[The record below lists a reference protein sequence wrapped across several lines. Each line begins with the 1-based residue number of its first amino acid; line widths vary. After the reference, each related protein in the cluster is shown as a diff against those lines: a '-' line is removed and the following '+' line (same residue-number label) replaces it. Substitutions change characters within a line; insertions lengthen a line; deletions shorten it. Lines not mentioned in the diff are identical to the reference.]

1 MNIPGING
9 LLNYHIEGDDALLY
23 LGRDRYE
30 RAGMGAEIHPSN
42 PDHLSQILKV
52 LPNGRSS
59 TVHLPYSV
67 ALDHDDT
74 DIIRDFVFAGGSE
87 ISGYVLHDTML
98 YREDLDKGL
107 EYIKKLSGKLQG
119 KSDGVVYVEYAVG
132 LPFEVYYD
140 LAQKIKDLPNIG
152 VCIDIGHLAI
162 NATVADFYKKHPSI
176 YVRDLKPDSDM
187 SMETYHKIDESVCNG
202 RRDSF
207 SIIEALCKVGASVHF
222 HLHDGHP
229 MSTFSPYGVCDH
241 LPFFW
246 EIPTFLP
253 EVGSIGGIY
262 GILGLRRV
270 LEIALGNISDEK
282 LTFTL
287 EIHPQ
292 PGQKELDI
300 ELLQYFSNWTDLTN
314 AKSMNFWMDL
324 VIQNAMIFK
333 ELCEDIVGER

>member
-1 MNIPGING
+1 MNIPSING

-30 RAGMGAEIHPSN
+30 RAGMGAELHPST

-140 LAQKIKDLPNIG
+140 LAQKIKNSRI
-152 VCIDIGHLAI
+152 
-162 NATVADFYKKHPSI
+162 
-176 YVRDLKPDSDM
+176 
-187 SMETYHKIDESVCNG
+187 
-202 RRDSF
+202 
-207 SIIEALCKVGASVHF
+207 
-222 HLHDGHP
+222 
-229 MSTFSPYGVCDH
+229 
-241 LPFFW
+241 
-246 EIPTFLP
+246 
-253 EVGSIGGIY
+253 
-262 GILGLRRV
+262 
-270 LEIALGNISDEK
+270 
-282 LTFTL
+282 
-287 EIHPQ
+287 
-292 PGQKELDI
+292 
-300 ELLQYFSNWTDLTN
+300 
-314 AKSMNFWMDL
+314 
-324 VIQNAMIFK
+324 
-333 ELCEDIVGER
+333 